1 VVTSTLVSEG
11 DGLWR
16 EYVGDVQDWLTQSA
30 RAQELQRQRASA
42 APAVTAEPAP
52 APSAEVE
59 PPAQAPVA
67 KRKLSYKEQ
76 REFDALPTQI
86 KALEKEQAEINL
98 ALGDGQLFASDA
110 ARATQLSARH
120 AEIEEEWMLALER
133 WEALG
138 GT

>member
-1 VVTSTLVSEG
+1 VTSTLVSEG
-11 DGLWR
+11 DGVWR

-30 RAQELQRQRASA
+30 RAQELQRQRATA
-42 APAVTAEPAP
+42 APVVAPTTAPTPEAPQP
-52 APSAEVE
+52 APS
-59 PPAQAPVA
+59 PVA

-76 REFDALPTQI
+76 REFDALPAQI

-98 ALGDGQLFASDA
+98 ALGDGQLFATDA
-110 ARATQLSARH
+110 PRAAQLSARH
-120 AEIEEEWMLALER
+120 ADIEEQWMLALER